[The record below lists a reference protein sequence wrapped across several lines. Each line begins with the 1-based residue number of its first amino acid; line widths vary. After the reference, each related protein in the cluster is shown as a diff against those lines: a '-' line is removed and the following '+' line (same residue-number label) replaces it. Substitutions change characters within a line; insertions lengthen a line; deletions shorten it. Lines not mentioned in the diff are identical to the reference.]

1 VHFLLDAPGRGGHE
15 LPAGVEEEEDGRRVR
30 RQDLADAI
38 Q

>member
-15 LPAGVEEEEDGRRVR
+15 LPAGVEEEDGRRVR